1 MWPLWTELCSEQNLY
16 VESLIP
22 NVTVFGARTYNEVKR
37 VEWWQGLNQIEVVRG
52 EDSRGLCLRVNRK
65 KGPVSRRRQPLPA
78 SRDSTKTS
86 PNTILTLHFLPPEL
100 WENEC
105 LLFKPPSYGIFCS
118 SPSWLMHTPQQSLGP
133 LLGVMSPAT
142 RVIFVFPLTWYAGSK
157 WGDMEVPSRSS
168 SSMEP
173 LKINSNLKIGFKR

>member
-105 LLFKPPSYGIFCS
+105 LWWKPIGQCYFVMAALEDKYHTHTLYFLFQIHYKLNIKWLKGIYES
-118 SPSWLMHTPQQSLGP
+118 IQY
-133 LLGVMSPAT
+133 V
-142 RVIFVFPLTWYAGSK
+142 
-157 WGDMEVPSRSS
+157 
-168 SSMEP
+168 
-173 LKINSNLKIGFKR
+173 